1 MDTQFSEQ
9 ILKRLDEQNTLIINE
24 LNRQAKE
31 REAQSKKEAEAI
43 ENKKTED
50 TQLKAEQAKKE
61 AEESQRYEELVKSM
75 LSIAKNVADET
86 KVLSEKS
93 TDNSELLAQ
102 VKTMNKNLTTL
113 VAYQEKGQSYQNNQL
128 SLGTMTVSLLMIGIG
143 AFLLIKF
150 GGFVVSKIIKIIA

>member
-50 TQLKAEQAKKE
+50 TQLKAERAKKE

-113 VAYQEKGQSYQNNQL
+113 VEYQEKGQSYQNNQL

>member
-1 MDTQFSEQ
+1 MDTQLSEQ
-9 ILKRLDEQNTLIINE
+9 ILKRLGEQNTLIINE

-102 VKTMNKNLTTL
+102 VKTMNKSLTTL
-113 VAYQEKGQSYQNNQL
+113 VEYQEKGQSYQNNQL

>member
-113 VAYQEKGQSYQNNQL
+113 VEYQEKGQSYQNNQL